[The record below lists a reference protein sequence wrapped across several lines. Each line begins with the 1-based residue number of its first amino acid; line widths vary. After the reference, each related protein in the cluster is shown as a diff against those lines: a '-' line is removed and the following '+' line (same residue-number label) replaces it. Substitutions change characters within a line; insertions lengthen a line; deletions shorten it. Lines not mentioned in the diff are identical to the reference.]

1 MEYEISN
8 IGRKFIALSA
18 LYSKKR
24 IKDILFVK
32 RILSIDKIKEIYSIR
47 FETLVD
53 IGKKESN
60 FNMKITG
67 SETSYLFRKKFLCLK
82 K

>member
-1 MEYEISN
+1 VEYVISN

-24 IKDILFVK
+24 IKHILFVR
-32 RILSIDKIKEIYSIR
+32 RILSIDKIGEVYSIR
-47 FETLVD
+47 FETFID
-53 IGKKESN
+53 IGIKKSD
-60 FNMKITG
+60 FDIRITG
-67 SETSYLFRKKFLCLK
+67 PETSYLFRKILCLK